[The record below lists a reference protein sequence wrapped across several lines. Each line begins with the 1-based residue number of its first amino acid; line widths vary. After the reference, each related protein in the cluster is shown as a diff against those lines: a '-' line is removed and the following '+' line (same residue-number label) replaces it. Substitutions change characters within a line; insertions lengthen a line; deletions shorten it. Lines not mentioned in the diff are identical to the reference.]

1 MKNYLSIIIVLFF
14 ISACSMF
21 MEGETIKSV
30 TFKTSIHCQDCVDT
44 VFNNLPREKGV
55 VDLKIELDTKLV
67 TVFYNENETGI
78 NKLVEYLNN
87 LGYTAFVVTQE
98 KNNGAE

>member
-1 MKNYLSIIIVLFF
+1 MRNYLSIIIVLFF
-14 ISACSMF
+14 VSACSVF
-21 MEGETIKSV
+21 MEGDSIRSV

-44 VFNNLPREKGV
+44 VFNSLPKEKGV
-55 VDLKIELDTKLV
+55 VDLKIELETKLV
-67 TVFYNENETGI
+67 TVFYNENETEI
-78 NKLVEYLNN
+78 NKLVEFLNN